1 MNEKNLTF
9 STKNKELDVIYFT
22 EVCMI
27 HKRTTN
33 VAMNRD
39 RHLANA
45 GLAKKER
52 QNTVGFEDSSFTVMV
67 DPSFVL

>member
-1 MNEKNLTF
+1 MKKTSHSLQRIKDWM
-9 STKNKELDVIYFT
+9 SFT
-22 EVCMI
+22 SLKCVYI

-45 GLAKKER
+45 GMAKKER
-52 QNTVGFEDSSFTVMV
+52 QNTVGFEYSSFTVMV